1 MIVVLNPNI
10 ENEIREGYT
19 SILADL
25 LDEKHWQ
32 GHETLVSALEV
43 YLRSR
48 ATSTPWFDCSATSLV
63 T

>member
-43 YLRSR
+43 YTRSR
-48 ATSTPWFDCSATSLV
+48 AT
-63 T
+63 